1 MTEPLQDWSSYAVV
15 KFPEPTTFGPKA
27 PEPAR
32 VESKPVESWPP
43 TPAMRRPAQPEVVGR
58 EVPVQPPAG
67 VVGRPLGVT
76 VLAAFYILSTI
87 GAILSVP
94 FTVLI
99 TASFTSLSTL
109 GLAVPAIGYVWILW
123 IGEAVGV
130 IVPALMAYGL
140 LKAKGWT
147 RTIARVL
154 SVFAIAVTLLT
165 MIVVVAVLFP
175 VLSLAAVYAPLMVY
189 GFVAL
194 LIVVGILLPAAI
206 YWYMG
211 RPNVKAYFRV
221 REKLPTLTPNV

>member
-1 MTEPLQDWSSYAVV
+1 MMERLQDWSSYTVV
-15 KFPEPTTFGPKA
+15 KFPEPTTFGRKA
-27 PEPAR
+27 PEPA
-32 VESKPVESWPP
+32 EPWPP
-43 TPAMRRPAQPEVVGR
+43 TPAMRRPAQPEMVGR
-58 EVPVQPPAG
+58 ELPVQPPEA

-76 VLAAFYILSTI
+76 VLAAYYILSTI

-94 FTVLI
+94 FTALI

-109 GLAVPAIGYVWILW
+109 GLAVSGIGYLWTLW

-130 IVPALMAYGL
+130 IVPALMAFGL
-140 LKAKGWT
+140 LKAKGWA
-147 RTIARVL
+147 RTIVRVL
-154 SVFAIAVTLLT
+154 SVFTIAATLLT

-175 VLSLAAVYAPLMVY
+175 VLSLAAAYAPLTVY
-189 GFVAL
+189 GLVAL

-221 REKLPTLTPNV
+221 RETSFRH